1 MSATIFIT
9 DGAGL
14 VGEWSRALPGLT
26 PVVLASPALLDGK
39 PDGSLVLLDLACL
52 KPADGVVDVDWDA
65 LCRRFRVIALASV
78 PRDEDA
84 MAWLQRGAMGYAHA
98 YSSAQTLQ
106 QIVATVRAGSSWIGR
121 DIMLRFCQ
129 RFSEQAMAADRGD
142 WRGKVSAREAEVIE
156 ALRRGLSNKEIAK
169 ELDIAERTVKTHLTS
184 LFQKFGVGDRLQLML
199 KLTASPEP
207 V

>member
-1 MSATIFIT
+1 MSALIFIT

-14 VGEWSRALPGLT
+14 IGEWSRALPAAT
-26 PVVLASPALLDGK
+26 PVVLAGPGLLAGQPA
-39 PDGSLVLLDLACL
+39 GSLVLLDLACL
-52 KPADGVVDVDWDA
+52 KPAEGAVDWPA
-65 LCRRFRVIALASV
+65 LCRRFRVVALASV
-78 PRDEDA
+78 PRDEEA

-106 QIVATVRAGSSWIGR
+106 QVVATVEAGSSWIGR

-129 RFSEQAMAADRGD
+129 RFSEPGAVVERGD
-142 WRGKVSAREAEVIE
+142 WRDKVSAREAEVVE
-156 ALRRGLSNKEIAK
+156 ALRRGLSNKEIAR

-199 KLTASPEP
+199 KLTALPEP
-207 V
+207 A